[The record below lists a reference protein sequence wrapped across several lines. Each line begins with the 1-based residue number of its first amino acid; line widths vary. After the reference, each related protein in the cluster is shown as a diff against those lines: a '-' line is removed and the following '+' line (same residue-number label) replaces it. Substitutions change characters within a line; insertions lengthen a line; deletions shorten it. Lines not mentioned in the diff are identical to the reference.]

1 METTASL
8 VRPGFRGLSGTA
20 LKLIA
25 LGLMVL
31 DHIHYFFEYT
41 GLIPEWFSMLG
52 RLAAPLFLFCVA
64 EGFAHTHDRRKYFFR
79 VWVIAAAM
87 GSLLF
92 AMAYF
97 GVLVRPDGFYPL
109 NGVLLNFVVLMPIWQ
124 GMDWLRQRRIV
135 RGLIAILIPILWP
148 FALSAVVNLIPALG
162 YPIPA
167 LGYPAAYISMSILPA
182 WSLIVDG
189 GVVFILQ
196 GILLYALRSR
206 RAWQMI
212 SYAAVSLAFYVGLV
226 GWQVTQQGLPLSAL
240 LTEGY
245 QWMEIFSIPLMLL
258 YNGERGRGYQKLFY
272 VFYPAHGY
280 ALYALSWALMAL
292 APQLAA

>member
-52 RLAAPLFLFCVA
+52 RLAAPLFLFCVV
-64 EGFAHTHDRRKYFFR
+64 EGFAHTHNRRKYFFR

-97 GVLVRPDGFYPL
+97 GVL
-109 NGVLLNFVVLMPIWQ
+109 LNFVVLMPIWQ
-124 GMDWLRQRRIV
+124 GMDWLRQRRIL

-196 GILLYALRSR
+196 GILLYALRNR
-206 RAWQMI
+206 RVWQVAA
-212 SYAAVSLAFYVGLV
+212 YAAVSLAFYVGLV

-240 LTEGY
+240 LTEAY

-272 VFYPAHGY
+272 VFYPAHVY
-280 ALYALSWALMAL
+280 ILYALSWLLMVS

>member
-8 VRPGFRGLSGTA
+8 ARPGFQGLSGTA

-92 AMAYF
+92 AMAYL

-124 GMDWLRQRRIV
+124 GIDWLRQRRIGP
-135 RGLIAILIPILWP
+135 GLAAILIPILYP
-148 FALSAVVNLIPALG
+148 FALAAVVNLIPALG

-167 LGYPAAYISMSILPA
+167 LGYPAAYVSMSILPSWTTIA
-182 WSLIVDG
+182 DG

-206 RAWQMI
+206 RGWQMI
-212 SYAAVSLAFYVGLV
+212 SYAVVSLAFYMGLV
-226 GWQVTQQGLPLSAL
+226 GYQLTAQGLPLSAL
-240 LTEGY
+240 LTEAY
-245 QWMEIFSIPLMLL
+245 QWMEIFAIPLMLC
-258 YNGERGRGYQKLFY
+258 YNGERGRGCQKLFY
-272 VFYPAHGY
+272 VFYPAHVY
-280 ALYALSWALMAL
+280 VLYALSWALMVAV
-292 APQLAA
+292 PSLAA

>member
-8 VRPGFRGLSGTA
+8 ARPGFRGLSGTA

-52 RLAAPLFLFCVA
+52 RLAAPLFLFCVV
-64 EGFAHTHDRRKYFFR
+64 EGFAHTHNRRKYFLR

-124 GMDWLRQRRIV
+124 GMDWLRQRRIL

-240 LTEGY
+240 LTEAY

-272 VFYPAHGY
+272 VFYPAHVY
-280 ALYALSWALMAL
+280 ILYALSWLLMVS

>member
-41 GLIPEWFSMLG
+41 DLIPEWFSMLG
-52 RLAAPLFLFCVA
+52 RLAAPLFLFCVV
-64 EGFAHTHDRRKYFFR
+64 EGFAHTHDRRKYFLR
-79 VWVIAAAM
+79 VWIIAAAM

-135 RGLIAILIPILWP
+135 RGLTAILVPLLWP

-212 SYAAVSLAFYVGLV
+212 AYAAVSLAFYVGLV

-240 LTEGY
+240 LTEAY

-272 VFYPAHGY
+272 VFYPAHVY
-280 ALYALSWALMAL
+280 ILYALSWLLMVS

>member
-1 METTASL
+1 METTHTLKPSA
-8 VRPGFRGLSGTA
+8 GLTETG
-20 LKLIA
+20 LKWIA
-25 LGLMVL
+25 LVTMVL

-52 RLAAPLFLFCVA
+52 RLAAPLFLFCVV
-64 EGFAHTHDRRKYFFR
+64 EGFAHTHNRRKYFLR

-124 GMDWLRQRRIV
+124 GMDWLRQRRIL

-196 GILLYALRSR
+196 GIEQDALRSR

-212 SYAAVSLAFYVGLV
+212 AYAAVSLAFYVGLV

-272 VFYPAHGY
+272 VFYPAHVY
-280 ALYALSWALMAL
+280 ILYALSWLLMVS

>member
-8 VRPGFRGLSGTA
+8 ARPGFRGLSGTA

-64 EGFAHTHDRRKYFFR
+64 EGFAHTHNRRKYFFR

-124 GMDWLRQRRIV
+124 GMDWLRQRRV
-135 RGLIAILIPILWP
+135 LRGLIAILIPILWP

-212 SYAAVSLAFYVGLV
+212 AYAAVSLAFYVGLV

-240 LTEGY
+240 LTEAY
-245 QWMEIFSIPLMLL
+245 QWMEIFAIPLMLL

-272 VFYPAHGY
+272 VFYPAHVY

>member
-8 VRPGFRGLSGTA
+8 ARPGFRGLSGTA

-64 EGFAHTHDRRKYFFR
+64 EGFAHTHNRRKYFLR

-135 RGLIAILIPILWP
+135 RGLTAILVPLLWP

-240 LTEGY
+240 LTEAY
-245 QWMEIFSIPLMLL
+245 QWMEIFAIPLMLL

-272 VFYPAHGY
+272 VFYPAHVY
-280 ALYALSWALMAL
+280 ILYALSWLLMVS

>member
-8 VRPGFRGLSGTA
+8 ARPGFRGLSGTA

-109 NGVLLNFVVLMPIWQ
+109 NGILLNFVVLMPIWQ
-124 GMDWLRQRRIV
+124 GIDWLRQRRIGP
-135 RGLIAILIPILWP
+135 GLAAILIPILYP
-148 FALSAVVNLIPALG
+148 FALAAVVNLIPALG

-196 GILLYALRSR
+196 GVLLYALRSR

-240 LTEGY
+240 LTEAY
-245 QWMEIFSIPLMLL
+245 QWMETFSIPLMLL

-272 VFYPAHGY
+272 VFYPAHVY
-280 ALYALSWALMAL
+280 ILYALSWLLMVS